1 MTESDNRRFLW
12 RAGAAIAVVGAVS
25 IGAIGIASASSDDT
39 NAGAQPTSSEPKS
52 EPKADDDDWHG
63 PWRGGGGPWMG
74 GFGGGFGGHFDDV
87 LGADIDGILHG
98 EVVLSKEGGGTQTV
112 QVQRGAVTEVS
123 ATGVTV
129 KSGDGFTTAYVV
141 NKDTKVKADKDEIG
155 SVAKN
160 EEVLVIAPKSGD
172 KHTATVLLDLTDL
185 GWK

>member
-25 IGAIGIASASSDDT
+25 IGAIGIASASGDDT
-39 NAGAQPTSSEPKS
+39 NAGARPTSSAPT
-52 EPKADDDDWHG
+52 ADDDDWHG

-74 GFGGGFGGHFDDV
+74 GFGGGFGDV
-87 LGADIDGILHG
+87 LGADVDGILHG

-112 QVQRGAVTEVS
+112 QVQRGAVTSVS

-129 KSGDGFTTAYVV
+129 KSSDGFTTAYVV
-141 NKDTKVKADKDEIG
+141 NGDTKVRADKDEIG
-155 SVAKN
+155 SVAKD
-160 EEVLVIAPKSGD
+160 EEVLVVAPKSGD

>member
-25 IGAIGIASASSDDT
+25 IGAIGIASASGNDT
-39 NAGAQPTSSEPKS
+39 NAGAQPTSSA
-52 EPKADDDDWHG
+52 PKAEDDDNHWGG
-63 PWRGGGGPWMG
+63 PWRGGPWMG
-74 GFGGGFGGHFDDV
+74 GFGGGFGGDFGEV
-87 LGADIDGILHG
+87 LGADVDGILHG

-129 KSGDGFTTAYVV
+129 KSSDGFTTAYVV
-141 NKDTKVKADKDEIG
+141 NKDTKVRADKDEIG

>member
-12 RAGAAIAVVGAVS
+12 RAGAAIAVVGAMS
-25 IGAIGIASASSDDT
+25 IGAIGIASASGDDT
-39 NAGAQPTSSEPKS
+39 PAAAQPS

-63 PWRGGGGPWMG
+63 PWRGGPWMG
-74 GFGGGFGGHFDDV
+74 GFGGGFGGDFGDV
-87 LGADIDGILHG
+87 LGADVDGILHG

-129 KSGDGFTTAYVV
+129 KSSDGFTTAYVV

-160 EEVLVIAPKSGD
+160 EEVLVVAPKSGD

>member
-25 IGAIGIASASSDDT
+25 IGAIGIASASGDDT
-39 NAGAQPTSSEPKS
+39 NAGAQPTSSA
-52 EPKADDDDWHG
+52 PKADDDNHWGG
-63 PWRGGGGPWMG
+63 PWRGGPWMG
-74 GFGGGFGGHFDDV
+74 GFGGGFGDV
-87 LGADIDGILHG
+87 LGADVDGILHG

-129 KSGDGFTTAYVV
+129 KSSDGFTTAYVV
-141 NKDTKVKADKDEIG
+141 NGDTKVKADKDEIG
-155 SVAKN
+155 SVAKG
-160 EEVLVIAPKSGD
+160 EEVLVVAPKSGD